1 MLGLCLLAAPETS
14 TKLRLIRSSW
24 LIILA
29 AVLMPRA
36 FAVPLS
42 FTLTGYVLANGGGTG
57 PTPNPVQISWAVN
70 VDSDSITNPS
80 SGMYQVPAITNTL
93 TLVGDKNT
101 PIENVTVYLNTNT
114 GTVTIG
120 NIPGGGIGFTS
131 SSLKSWN
138 LASPIGPL
146 NGQNAVVN
154 GTITETSGNAI
165 TLSGV
170 VSPGNNPSPTFQ
182 SALASPTI
190 TNVENAASNNPQ
202 GLPNAP
208 IAQGAIFIIQ
218 GTDLGPAAISIAS
231 SAFQSTTLSNTSVA
245 VNMNGTSL
253 NVPLY
258 YTSAGQVAALLP
270 SNTPTGTGTITVTY
284 AGATSATAPITVVA
298 NNLGIFTVNSSG
310 EGPGIVTYSDYSLVS
325 DVKASNCGG
334 PNTVCGAANPG
345 DTLILWAT
353 GLGPV
358 HGNDVAGAGLGVN
371 MPNIPLKLWLGGIQA
386 PISYQGR
393 SGCCVGEDQIVFTV
407 PDNVPTGCSV
417 PLLVQI
423 NNQVSNGVLMP
434 VANGSRN
441 CTATNPALAT
451 ENVAQTALSG
461 QLGGFADITVDPGGT
476 GNPDTAR
483 LVIGEITAYNAGLQ
497 PFVVS
502 LLDDLPAG
510 TCGVYNNLLSITG
523 LAATGSSADAG
534 SSFMITG
541 PNGTQTIP
549 AGESQLDSN
558 GSFLVPG
565 AYTISG
571 TGGANI
577 GAFTTNFSIP
587 AAPNLTAPNPSKP
600 PATIT
605 RSNGLTV
612 SWTGGSA
619 KAIVQITVYGP
630 TDSSGLTGSQVVCNV
645 PSTAG
650 TFTIP
655 AYALSAL
662 PASNFGAFSFYAFAP
677 EVPVTATGLIFG
689 EIQPILPGQGFNFTL
704 N

>member
-1 MLGLCLLAAPETS
+1 MPEFIVHAAAGRS
-14 TKLRLIRSSW
+14 IKFGFLRLSS
-24 LIILA
+24 IVFLA
-29 AVLMPRA
+29 AVVMPRA

-57 PTPNPVQISWAVN
+57 PSPNPVAISWTVN
-70 VDSDSITNPS
+70 VESSSITNPS
-80 SGMYQVPAITNTL
+80 PGMYQVPAITNTL
-93 TLVGDKNT
+93 TLVGDKT
-101 PIENVTVYLNTNT
+101 TGIDNVTVYLNTNT
-114 GTVTIG
+114 GTVTFG
-120 NIPGGGIGFTS
+120 NIPGGGIGLTS
-131 SSLKSWN
+131 SSLTSWN

-146 NGQNAVVN
+146 NGQNTVVT
-154 GTITETSGNAI
+154 GMIVESGGNPI

-170 VSPGNNPSPTFQ
+170 ASPGNNPSPNFQ
-182 SALASPTI
+182 AALASPTI

-218 GTDLGPAAISIAS
+218 GTDLGPATISVAS

-245 VNMNGTSL
+245 VTVNGTTV

-258 YTSAGQVAALLP
+258 YTSAGQVAGLLP
-270 SNTPTGTGTITVTY
+270 SNTPTGTGTITVSY

-325 DVKASNCGG
+325 DAKASNCGG
-334 PNTVCGAANPG
+334 PNTACGAANPG

-358 HGNDVAGAGLGVN
+358 NGNDVAGAGLGVN
-371 MPNIPLKLWLGGIQA
+371 MPNIPLKLWLGGIPA

-407 PDNVPTGCSV
+407 PDNVPTGCAV

-434 VANGSRN
+434 VASGSRN
-441 CTATNPALAT
+441 CTATNPALAA
-451 ENVAQTALSG
+451 EDVAQTVLSG
-461 QLGGFADITVDPGGT
+461 QLGGFADITLEPGGT
-476 GNPDTAR
+476 GNPDAAR
-483 LVIGEITAYNAGLQ
+483 LQFGEITAYTAGLQ
-497 PFVVS
+497 PFFVT
-502 LLDDLPAG
+502 LLDDLAPG
-510 TCGVYNNLLSITG
+510 TCGVYNNLLSITS
-523 LAATGSSADAG
+523 LAATGGNADAG

-541 PNGTQTIP
+541 PNGIMTLP
-549 AGESQLDSN
+549 AGQSQLDSN
-558 GSFLVPG
+558 GTFLIPG
-565 AYTISG
+565 AFTISG
-571 TGGANI
+571 AGGANI
-577 GAFTTNFSIP
+577 GAFKTNVIIP
-587 AAPNLTAPNPSKP
+587 QTPTLTMPSPSNPPSS
-600 PATIT
+600 IT

-619 KAIVQITVYGP
+619 NTEVQITVYGA
-630 TDSSGLTGSQVVCNV
+630 TDNTGLTGAQVVCEV

-655 AYALSAL
+655 GYLLSAL
-662 PASNFGAFSFYAFAP
+662 PAGNFGALNFSPFTP
-677 EVPVTATGLIFG
+677 EVPITATGLIFG
-689 EIQPILPGQGFNFTL
+689 EVETSLPGTGFGVTL
-704 N
+704 K